1 MTGFSFSLF
10 RSQNQQAYLAFI
22 LSNIVIKYVR
32 NFQTAFS
39 LKDFL
44 SNDL

>member
-10 RSQNQQAYLAFI
+10 RSQNQQAY

-39 LKDFL
+39 LKD